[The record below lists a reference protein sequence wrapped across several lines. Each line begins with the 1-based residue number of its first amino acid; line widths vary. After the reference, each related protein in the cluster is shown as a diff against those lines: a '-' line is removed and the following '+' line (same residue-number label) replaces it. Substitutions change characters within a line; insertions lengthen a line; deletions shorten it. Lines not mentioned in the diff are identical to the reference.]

1 MTVTEVSDSK
11 INIYL
16 LQPTDLVNPGLLLA
30 VIDLMFQIVH
40 LTDLEVHQEDPKA
53 FFQGSVV
60 ALSHA
65 YGSYIYFQA
74 TMQ

>member
-40 LTDLEVHQEDPKA
+40 LTDLEAHQEDPKA
-53 FFQGSVV
+53 SFSRFS
-60 ALSHA
+60 SCII
-65 YGSYIYFQA
+65 SRI
-74 TMQ
+74 